1 MFLQRIP
8 RKKGGEVYDYWA
20 LTKTVRTAS
29 GPRHQIVS
37 YLGKLD
43 GADQEYYH
51 SWDDI
56 GALLDGRREAVQG
69 NLFERPRPIPAWR
82 EINIRGIEVK
92 RVREFGPIWVALA
105 LWRRLG
111 LDRLLADLMPKGR
124 EEIRWDMIACILTTA
139 KFCEQETENAIA
151 GEWLPQTALC
161 DVLGLDEEKVNL
173 TRMYRGLDEILA
185 HKDALCAHLQ
195 SRWGEWF
202 GTTFD
207 FMLYDVT
214 SSYFEGACI
223 SNPLAQRGYSRDNRP
238 DCKQVCIGLVVT
250 PDGMP
255 VGYEV
260 FAGNRAD
267 TTTMREIV
275 MLMEEKYGRANRVWV
290 TDRGMSSEENIAFL
304 QGRDAFYLMGASRSL
319 LKRFDSEFHDDRGWQ
334 TIRDG
339 LSVKLVKGAENENY
353 VLCKSA
359 DRAAKER
366 AMLQRQ
372 LDKFKAGIEKK
383 AHRLAERPAGNT
395 QAVQQSI
402 GRLYERYPS
411 ASKHF
416 ECDVQFNEKNEAC
429 GITLNEKPGHLEWAE
444 KTHGAYILRTNMDCE
459 APAELWR
466 WYIQLTQAESAFRD
480 LKSDLALRPIYHHLQ
495 RRVEAH
501 ILVCFLSL
509 CLWRTLEHWMHACG
523 LGDEARQ
530 FLSEIRQIHSMD
542 IHLPTHQGQ
551 TIKMRVVSKPE
562 KELAVLLERLKL
574 RLPNIPFELKM

>member
-8 RKKGGEVYDYWA
+8 RKKGDEVYDYWA
-20 LTKTVRTAS
+20 LTKTVRTAN
-29 GPRHQIVS
+29 GPRHEIVS

-43 GADQEYYH
+43 AGDQEYYH

-56 GALLDGRREAVQG
+56 AALLDGRRGDVQG
-69 NLFERPRPIPAWR
+69 DLFEKPKPIPEWR
-82 EINIRGIEVK
+82 EINVSGIEVK
-92 RVREFGPIWVALA
+92 RIREFGQVWAALA
-105 LWRRLG
+105 IWRRLG
-111 LDRLLADLMPKGR
+111 LDRLFAGLMPEGR
-124 EEIRWDMIACILTTA
+124 EDIRWDLIACVLTVA
-139 KFCEQETENAIA
+139 KFCEQDTENAVA

-185 HKDALCAHLQ
+185 HKDSVCTHLQ

-202 GTTFD
+202 GTKLD

-214 SSYFEGACI
+214 SSYFEGECKI
-223 SNPLAQRGYSRDNRP
+223 NPLAQRGYSRDNRP

-267 TTTMREIV
+267 TTTMQDIV
-275 MLMEEKYGRANRVWV
+275 SLMEEKYGHANRVWV

-304 QGRDAFYLMGASRSL
+304 EGRGSFYLMGASRNL
-319 LKRFDSEFHDDRGWQ
+319 LKQYEAEFHDGGGWQ
-334 TIRDG
+334 SIREG
-339 LSVKLVKGAENENY
+339 LSVKLVRGAGNEKY

-359 DRAAKER
+359 DRAKKEQS
-366 AMLQRQ
+366 MLQRQ
-372 LDKFKAGIEKK
+372 LEKFRGGIEKK
-383 AHRLAERPAGNT
+383 SSQLAGNPSQKT
-395 QAVQQSI
+395 QSVQQGV
-402 GRLYERYPS
+402 GRLRERYPS

-416 ECDVQFNEKNEAC
+416 ECEVLFNEKSEAC
-429 GITLNEKPGHLEWAE
+429 GIVLNEKPGQLEWAK
-444 KTHGAYILRTNMDCE
+444 KTHGAYILRTNTDCE
-459 APAELWR
+459 NPAELWR
-466 WYIQLTQAESAFRD
+466 WYIQLTEAESAFRD

-509 CLWRTLEHWMHACG
+509 CLWRTLEHWMGVSG

-530 FLSEIRQIHSMD
+530 FLLEMRQIHSMD
-542 IHLPTHQGQ
+542 VHLPTRQGQ
-551 TIKMRVVSKPE
+551 TIRLRVVSKPE
-562 KELAVLLERLKL
+562 KELATLLTRMKL
-574 RLPNIPFELKM
+574 RLPNVPLKLEM

>member
-20 LTKTVRTAS
+20 LTKTIRTAN
-29 GPRHQIVS
+29 GPRHRILS

-43 GADQEYYH
+43 AGDQEYYH

-56 GALLDGRREAVQG
+56 GALLDGRRASVQG
-69 NLFERPRPIPAWR
+69 DLFEKPKPVADWR
-82 EINIRGIEVK
+82 EINVSGIEVK
-92 RVREFGPIWVALA
+92 RVREFGEVWAALA
-105 LWRRLG
+105 VWRRLG
-111 LDRLLADLMPKGR
+111 LDKLFASLMPEGR
-124 EEIRWDMIACILTTA
+124 EEVRWDLIACVLTVA
-139 KFCEQETENAIA
+139 KFCEQDTENAIT
-151 GEWLPQTALC
+151 GEWLPNTAVC
-161 DVLGLDEEKVNL
+161 DVLGLDEKKINL

-202 GTTFD
+202 GTKFD

-214 SSYFEGACI
+214 SSYFEGACE

-267 TTTMREIV
+267 TTTMRDIV
-275 MLMEEKYGRANRVWV
+275 TLMEAKYGHANRVWV

-304 QGRDAFYLMGASRSL
+304 EGRKSFYLMGAPRSL
-319 LKRFDSEFHDDRGWQ
+319 LKRYESEFHDDIGWQ
-334 TIRDG
+334 TIRKG
-339 LSVKLVKGAENENY
+339 LDVKLVKGSDHETY

-359 DRAAKER
+359 DRAQKEQ

-372 LDKFKAGIEKK
+372 MEKFKDHIEKK
-383 AHRLAERPAGNT
+383 SRQLAGRPSSNISS
-395 QAVQQSI
+395 VQQNI
-402 GRLYERYPS
+402 GRLRERYPS

-416 ECDVQFNEKNEAC
+416 ECEVLFNDNREAC
-429 GITLNEKPGHLEWAE
+429 GIALNEKSGQLEWAG
-444 KTHGAYILRTNMDCE
+444 KTHGAYILRTNTDCQD
-459 APAELWR
+459 PTELWR
-466 WYIQLTQAESAFRD
+466 WYIQLTEAESAFRD
-480 LKSDLALRPIYHHLQ
+480 LKSNLALRPIYHHLQ

-509 CLWRTLEHWMHACG
+509 CLWRTLEHWMGING

-530 FLSEIRQIHSMD
+530 FLAEMRQIHSMD
-542 IHLPTHQGQ
+542 VHLPTRQGP
-551 TIKMRVVSKPE
+551 TIKLRVVSKPE
-562 KELAVLLERLKL
+562 KELAVLLSRLKL
-574 RLPNIPFELKM
+574 RLPNVPLNLEM

>member
-20 LTKTVRTAS
+20 LTKTVRTAN
-29 GPRHQIVS
+29 GPRHQVVS

-43 GADQEYYH
+43 AGDQEYYH

-56 GALLDGRREAVQG
+56 ASLLDGRRDAVQG
-69 NLFERPRPIPAWR
+69 DLFERPKPVPEWR
-82 EINIRGIEVK
+82 EINVSGIEVK
-92 RVREFGPIWVALA
+92 RVREFGQVWAALA
-105 LWRRLG
+105 VWRRLG
-111 LDRLLADLMPKGR
+111 LDRLFAGLMPEGR
-124 EEIRWDMIACILTTA
+124 EDIRWDLIACVLTAA
-139 KFCEQETENAIA
+139 KFCEQVTENAIA
-151 GEWLPQTALC
+151 GEWLPKTALC

-185 HKDALCAHLQ
+185 HKDAVCAHLQ
-195 SRWGEWF
+195 SRWGQWF
-202 GTTFD
+202 GTRLD

-214 SSYFEGACI
+214 SSYFEGACET
-223 SNPLAQRGYSRDNRP
+223 NPLARRGYSRDNRP

-275 MLMEEKYGRANRVWV
+275 TLMEEKYGHANRVWV

-304 QGRDAFYLMGASRSL
+304 EGRESLYLMGASRGL
-319 LKRFDSEFHDDRGWQ
+319 LKRHESEFHDGGGWQ
-334 TIRDG
+334 AIREG
-339 LSVKLVKGAENENY
+339 LSVKLVKGAGNEKY

-359 DRAAKER
+359 DRAKKEQS
-366 AMLQRQ
+366 MLQRQ
-372 LDKFKAGIEKK
+372 LEKFRAGIEK
-383 AHRLAERPAGNT
+383 RSRQLAGTPSKKT
-395 QAVQQSI
+395 QSVQQGV
-402 GRLYERYPS
+402 GRLRERYPS

-416 ECDVQFNEKNEAC
+416 ECEVLLNEKMEAC
-429 GITLNEKPGHLEWAE
+429 GIALNEKPGHLEWAG
-444 KTHGAYILRTNMDCE
+444 KTHGAYVLRTNTDCE
-459 APAELWR
+459 NPAELWR
-466 WYIQLTQAESAFRD
+466 WYIQLTEAESAFRD

-495 RRVEAH
+495 RRAEAH

-509 CLWRTLEHWMHACG
+509 CLWRTLEHWMGVSG

-530 FLSEIRQIHSMD
+530 FLAEMRQIHSMD
-542 IHLPTHQGQ
+542 IHLPTRQGP
-551 TIKMRVVSKPE
+551 TVKLRVVSRPE
-562 KELAVLLERLKL
+562 KQLAVLLSRMKL
-574 RLPNIPFELKM
+574 RLPNVPLKLEM

>member
-8 RKKGGEVYDYWA
+8 RKKGAEVYDYWA
-20 LTKTVRTAS
+20 LTKTVRTAN

-43 GADQEYYH
+43 AGDQEYYH

-56 GALLDGRREAVQG
+56 AALLDGRRDAVQCDMFDKPKP
-69 NLFERPRPIPAWR
+69 LPEWR
-82 EINIRGIEVK
+82 EINVSGVEVK
-92 RVREFGPIWVALA
+92 RVREFGQIWVALA
-105 LWRRLG
+105 VWRRLG
-111 LDRLLADLMPKGR
+111 LDKLFTSLMPEGR
-124 EEIRWDMIACILTTA
+124 EDIGWDLIACVLTAA
-139 KFCEQETENAIA
+139 KFCEQDTENAIA

-161 DVLGLDEEKVNL
+161 DVLGLAEEKVNL

-202 GTTFD
+202 GTKLD

-214 SSYFEGACI
+214 SSYFEGACAI
-223 SNPLAQRGYSRDNRP
+223 NPLAQRGYSRDNRP

-260 FAGNRAD
+260 FAGNRSD
-267 TTTMREIV
+267 TTTMRQIV
-275 MLMEEKYGRANRVWV
+275 NLMEDKYGHANRVWV

-304 QGRDAFYLMGASRSL
+304 EGRASFYLMGASRSL
-319 LKRFDSEFHDDRGWQ
+319 LKRYESEFHDGRGWQ
-334 TIRDG
+334 DIREG
-339 LSVKLVKGAENENY
+339 LSVKLVKGDGNEKY
-353 VLCKSA
+353 ILCKSA
-359 DRAAKER
+359 ERAKKEQ

-372 LDKFKAGIEKK
+372 LEKFMTRIENKS
-383 AHRLAERPAGNT
+383 RQLALNPSKRP
-395 QAVQQSI
+395 QSVQQGV
-402 GRLYERYPS
+402 GRLRERYPS

-416 ECDVQFNEKNEAC
+416 ECEVQINEKMEAC
-429 GITLNEKPGHLEWAE
+429 GIALNEKPGQLEWARR
-444 KTHGAYILRTNMDCE
+444 THGAYLLRTNTNCE
-459 APAELWR
+459 DPAALWR
-466 WYIQLTQAESAFRD
+466 WYIQLTEAEAAFRD

-495 RRVEAH
+495 NRVEAH

-509 CLWRTLEHWMHACG
+509 CLWRTLEHWMGISG

-530 FLSEIRQIHSMD
+530 FLREIRQIHSMD
-542 IHLPTHQGQ
+542 VHLPTKQGPPIQ
-551 TIKMRVVSKPE
+551 LRVVSKPE
-562 KELAVLLERLKL
+562 KEMAMLLARMKL
-574 RLPNIPFELKM
+574 RLPNVPLKVEM